1 MAITASD
8 ARKNLFPLIEQV
20 NEDHQPVEI
29 TSRRGDAVLLSRED
43 FDALTETA
51 YLRRT
56 PANAMRLMQSVLDAR
71 GGKRHEHEL
80 L

>member
-1 MAITASD
+1 MCIRD
-8 ARKNLFPLIEQV
+8 R
-20 NEDHQPVEI
+20 DHQPVEI

-43 FDALTETA
+43 YDALTETA
-51 YLRRT
+51 YLLRT

-71 GGKRHEHEL
+71 GGMRHEHEL